1 MKFLVPLLTIVVF
14 LGLQSTVASKLAIG
28 GIAPD
33 FIVVCVILF
42 GLQRGPIIGSLFGFF
57 AGFLVDLGNP
67 GYLGLNALTK
77 SLVGYAGGRLGS
89 TASPGTLVLLFV
101 IFVAALGHDIVYL
114 LVYTWPRLDQA
125 FISIFTNALPSAI
138 YTALAG
144 IVVERVLALLG
155 AKVVTRLGKE
165 RQ

>member
-1 MKFLVPLLTIVVF
+1 MRFLVPLLTVVVF
-14 LGLQSTVASKLAIG
+14 LGLQSTVASKFAIG

-42 GLQRGPIIGSLFGFF
+42 GLQRGPIVGSLFGFL

-89 TASPGTLVLLFV
+89 TASPGTVVLVFV
-101 IFVAALGHDIVYL
+101 IFLAALGHDIVYL
-114 LVYTWPRLDQA
+114 LVYQWPRVDRA
-125 FISIFTNALPSAI
+125 FVGIFTNALPSAL

-144 IVVERVLALLG
+144 IVVERLLALLG
-155 AKVVTRLGKE
+155 AKVVTKLGKE

>member
-1 MKFLVPLLTIVVF
+1 MKVLIPLLTIVVF
-14 LGLQSTVASKLAIG
+14 LGLQSTVAGKIAIG
-28 GIAPD
+28 PVAPD

-42 GLQRGPIIGSLFGFF
+42 GLQRGPIQGALFGFM

-77 SLVGYAGGRLGS
+77 SLVGYTGGRLAA
-89 TASPGTLVLLFV
+89 TASPGPLVLVFV
-101 IFVAALGHDIVYL
+101 IFLSAFGHDIVYF
-114 LVYTWPRLDQA
+114 LVYHWPRIDGA
-125 FISIFTNALPSAI
+125 FVSIFADALPSAV

-155 AKVVTRLGKE
+155 AKVVTKVGKE

>member
-1 MKFLVPLLTIVVF
+1 MKFLLPILTVVVF
-14 LGLQSTVASKLAIG
+14 LGLQSTVAGKVAIA

-42 GLQRGPIIGSLFGFF
+42 GLQRGPIQGSLFGFVV
-57 AGFLVDLGNP
+57 GFLVDLGNP

-89 TASPGTLVLLFV
+89 TASPGTLVLVFV
-101 IFVAALGHDIVYL
+101 IFLAALVHDVVYF
-114 LVYTWPRLDQA
+114 LVYMWPRVDSALV
-125 FISIFTNALPSAI
+125 SILVNGLPSAV

-144 IVVERVLALLG
+144 IVVERLLALLG
-155 AKVVTRLGKE
+155 AKVVTTIGKE
-165 RQ
+165 RR

>member
-1 MKFLVPLLTIVVF
+1 MKFLLPVLTVVVF
-14 LGLQSTVASKLAIG
+14 LGLQSTVAGKVAVA

-42 GLQRGPIIGSLFGFF
+42 GLQRGPIQGSLFGF
-57 AGFLVDLGNP
+57 AVGFLVDLGNP

-77 SLVGYAGGRLGS
+77 SLVGYAGGKLGA

-101 IFVAALGHDIVYL
+101 LFLAALGHDIVYL
-114 LVYTWPRLDQA
+114 LVYLWPRVDNALLGV
-125 FISIFTNALPSAI
+125 FTNALPSAV
-138 YTALAG
+138 YTAVAG
-144 IVVERVLALLG
+144 IVVERLLALLG

>member
-1 MKFLVPLLTIVVF
+1 MRVLIPILTVVVF
-14 LGLQSTVASKLAIG
+14 LGLQSTVASKIAIG
-28 GIAPD
+28 GVAPD

-42 GLQRGPIIGSLFGFF
+42 GLQRGPIVGSLFGFF

-77 SLVGYAGGRLGS
+77 SLVGFAGGRLGS

-101 IFVAALGHDIVYL
+101 IFLAAWGHDIVYL
-114 LVYTWPRLDQA
+114 LVYQWPRVDRA
-125 FISIFTNALPSAI
+125 FISIFTNALPSAV
-138 YTALAG
+138 YTSLAG
-144 IVVERVLALLG
+144 IVVERLLALLG

>member
-1 MKFLVPLLTIVVF
+1 MRFLIPILTIVVF
-14 LGLQSTVASKLAIG
+14 LGLQSTVAGKIAIG

-42 GLQRGPIIGSLFGFF
+42 GLQRGPIQGSLFGF
-57 AGFLVDLGNP
+57 AVGFLVDLGNP

-77 SLVGYAGGRLGS
+77 SIVGYAGGRLAA
-89 TASPGTLVLLFV
+89 TASPGTLVLMVV
-101 IFVAALGHDIVYL
+101 IFLAALGHDVVYFLVYL
-114 LVYTWPRLDQA
+114 WPRVDSALL
-125 FISIFTNALPSAI
+125 SILTNALPSAL
-138 YTALAG
+138 YTALTG

-155 AKVVTRLGKE
+155 AKVVTRIGKE

>member
-1 MKFLVPLLTIVVF
+1 MRFLIPLLTIVVF
-14 LGLQSTVASKLAIG
+14 LGLQSTVAAKIAIG
-28 GIAPD
+28 PIAPD

-42 GLQRGPIIGSLFGFF
+42 GLQRGPIQGSLFGFL

-77 SLVGYAGGRLGS
+77 SLVGYAGGRLGAA
-89 TASPGTLVLLFV
+89 ASPGSIVLVFL
-101 IFVAALGHDIVYL
+101 IFLAAFGHDVVYF
-114 LVYTWPRLDQA
+114 LVYMWPRVDSALL
-125 FISIFTNALPSAI
+125 SIVTNALPSAL

-144 IVVERVLALLG
+144 IVVERVLAFLG
-155 AKVVTRLGKE
+155 AKVVTRVGKE

>member
-1 MKFLVPLLTIVVF
+1 MKFLIPLLTIVVF
-14 LGLQSTVASKLAIG
+14 MGLQSTVAAKIAIG

-42 GLQRGPIIGSLFGFF
+42 GLQRGPIQGSLFGFL

-77 SLVGYAGGRLGS
+77 SLVGYAGGRLGGA
-89 TASPGTLVLLFV
+89 ASPGTLVLVFVLFL
-101 IFVAALGHDIVYL
+101 AALGHDLVYFFVYL
-114 LVYTWPRLDQA
+114 WPRVDSALL
-125 FISIFTNALPSAI
+125 SVVTNALPSAL

-155 AKVVTRLGKE
+155 AKVVTRIGKE